1 MVRPRSLGG
10 ANIDEAVA
18 VPAAPQPDDSDPELV
33 DSSGSLAAE
42 MFTASSR
49 EVRGGDASVRRRSS
63 PPDNQR
69 RQGWLLCS
77 PISSAADGRLV
88 SASRGSGSA
97 ASAGQTAARRPH
109 AITIAGPMNH
119 LWSSARSACPRSM
132 TVPGLADC
140 DDGFA
145 GLLPGEARELR
156 LRRTAPKQ
164 RHCDLGVGID
174 QCVSSQLCRG
184 DRVPSRHRLP
194 QLGRPGGTPASHL
207 CSRRLQS
214 RGQRRRLCSSTIKT
228 PPGRSAA
235 QSSPRTCSRAGMCM
249 STSRA
254 WTKSNSSQGSSSLTK
269 SV

>member
-156 LRRTAPKQ
+156 LRRTVPKQ

-174 QCVSSQLCRG
+174 QCVSSQLCGEIACPAVIDSRSSAG
-184 DRVPSRHRLP
+184 LEERLRRISVAAACNREDREGVFAPRPSRRH
-194 QLGRPGGTPASHL
+194 LGAAPRKALRGPVPAPV
-207 CSRRLQS
+207 C
-214 RGQRRRLCSSTIKT
+214 
-228 PPGRSAA
+228 A
-235 QSSPRTCSRAGMCM
+235 
-249 STSRA
+249 
-254 WTKSNSSQGSSSLTK
+254 
-269 SV
+269 